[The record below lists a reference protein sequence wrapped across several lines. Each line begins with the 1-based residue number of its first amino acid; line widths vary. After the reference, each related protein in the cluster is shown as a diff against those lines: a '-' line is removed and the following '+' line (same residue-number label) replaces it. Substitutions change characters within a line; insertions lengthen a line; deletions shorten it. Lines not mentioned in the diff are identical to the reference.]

1 MTFEKGFS
9 AMLFARARRREE
21 RGAILVLS
29 TVGIVLAMIAAG
41 LAIDLGR
48 IAQAARDDQ
57 RIADLA
63 ALDASRVV
71 PADYAVAAAA
81 SAIRNGLPGDPGYS
95 ITAIEG
101 VKTNGQC
108 VASVGSGT
116 VCVTVTSPHKNA
128 FPFLGGRDSV
138 TRTAMAGAGNAIGT
152 VRVGSSLASA
162 SGTVPPMEVLMLNRL
177 FSTLLG
183 GSYNINAVGWQ
194 GIAAGTVD
202 YGLLTS
208 ELANV
213 TGKST
218 FNAGTTDEVLNTT
231 FTAKQLMTA
240 TANVLNRNGTTAVG
254 TNVLGL
260 ANGVNT
266 VGTTL
271 NQELKLYDLFN
282 FGSVVVGNKQ
292 DVANT
297 QLNVFDLIRGAAVL
311 ADGDH
316 FATFNLS
323 AADVIGPAIPGG
335 FTNAKISLGLI
346 EAPQTSFP
354 GPAGKDVSNNYYTS
368 AHTSQIRVKLDVS
381 IRVALTEALTTTVLG
396 GLLGNIPIVNTLL
409 PAGSLV
415 DATFSYYLNA
425 GNAHAYLEA
434 IRCGSSAVP
443 TEVDIKGVTDVGTS
457 KLGFVSDTNLR
468 NQLVNP
474 VPGTQT
480 VLSILAGLVN
490 IKTTGSIGT
499 DIPGNPGVIKTFTP
513 PYDGATSQQVTG
525 SMLSLPAL
533 ANTQLEVNPL
543 VVGLDSDGL
552 ITDLVSGINST
563 GLVFNQNAPGV
574 TTSILKPLYDALGLS
589 FGTADLWA
597 PPVQTCA
604 AISPVPTQL
613 TAVPVLRG

>member
-1 MTFEKGFS
+1 MTFQKGFGI
-9 AMLFARARRREE
+9 MLFARARRREE

-29 TVGIVLAMIAAG
+29 TVGLVIAMIAAG

-57 RIADLA
+57 RIADMA

-71 PADYAVAAAA
+71 PADYPVAAAA
-81 SAIRNGLPGDPGYS
+81 SAARNGLPGDAT

-101 VKTNGQC
+101 VKTDGQC
-108 VASVGSGT
+108 VASPGSGT
-116 VCVTVTSPHKNA
+116 VCVTVTTPHKNA

-162 SGTVPPMEVLMLNRL
+162 SGTIPPMELLMLNKV

-194 GIAAGTVD
+194 GVAAGTVD

-218 FNAGTTDEVLNTT
+218 FNAGTPDEVLNTT

-240 TANVLNRNGTTAVG
+240 TANVLNRNGTTTAG

-260 ANGVNT
+260 ANGINT
-266 VGTTL
+266 VGTSLT
-271 NQELKLYDLFN
+271 QDLKLYDLFN

-292 DVANT
+292 DVANA
-297 QLNVFDLIRGAAVL
+297 QLNVFNLIRGAAIL

-316 FATFNLS
+316 FASFNLS
-323 AADVIGPAIPGG
+323 VADIIGPAIPGG
-335 FTNAKISLGLI
+335 FTNAKVSMGLI
-346 EAPQTSFP
+346 EAPQTSYP
-354 GPAGKDVSNNYYTS
+354 GPAGKDAGGIYHTS
-368 AHTSQIRVKLDVS
+368 AHTSQIRIKLDVT

-396 GLLGNIPIVNTLL
+396 GVLNLPIVNTLL

-415 DATFSYYLNA
+415 NATFSYFLNA

-443 TEVDIKGVTDVGTS
+443 TGVDIKGVTDVSTS
-457 KLGFVSDTNLR
+457 KLGLVSDTNLR
-468 NQLVNP
+468 NQLAVP

-480 VLSILAGLVN
+480 VISLVAGLVN
-490 IKTTGSIGT
+490 VKTTGAIGS
-499 DIPGNPGVIKTFTP
+499 DIPGNPGVIRTFTP
-513 PYDGATSQQVTG
+513 PYDGSTSQQVPGT
-525 SMLSLPAL
+525 MLSLPAL
-533 ANTQLEVNPL
+533 ANTQLVVDPL
-543 VVGLDSDGL
+543 VIGLDSDGL
-552 ITDLVSGINST
+552 IGDLVQGINST
-563 GLVFNQNAPGV
+563 GLTFNQNAPGV
-574 TTSILKPLYDALGLS
+574 TTTILKPLYDALGLS

-597 PPVQTCA
+597 PQVQTCA
-604 AISPVPTQL
+604 AISPVPTQS

>member
-1 MTFEKGFS
+1 MTFEKGFTT
-9 AMLFARARRREE
+9 MLFPRARRREE

-29 TVGIVLAMIAAG
+29 TVGMVLAMIAAG
-41 LAIDLGR
+41 LAIDIGR

-57 RIADLA
+57 RIADMA
-63 ALDASRVV
+63 ALDASRVA

-81 SAIRNGLPGDPGYS
+81 SAARNGLPGDAT
-95 ITAIEG
+95 ITTIEG
-101 VKTNGQC
+101 VKTDGQC
-108 VASVGSGT
+108 VASPGSGT

-128 FPFLGGRDSV
+128 FPFLAGRDSV

-162 SGTVPPMEVLMLNRL
+162 NGTIPPMELLMLNKV

-183 GSYNINAVGWQ
+183 GSYNLNAVGWQ
-194 GIAAGTVD
+194 GVAASTVE

-213 TGKST
+213 TGKGT
-218 FNAGTTDEVLNTT
+218 FNTGTPDEVLNTT
-231 FTAKQLMTA
+231 FTAKQLATA
-240 TANVLNRNGTTAVG
+240 TANVLNRNGTTTAG

-260 ANGVNT
+260 ANGINT
-266 VGTTL
+266 TGAYL

-297 QLNVFDLIRGAAVL
+297 QLNVFDLIKGAAVL

-316 FATFNLS
+316 FASFNLS

-335 FTNAKISLGLI
+335 FTNAKISMGLI
-346 EAPQTSFP
+346 EAPQISHP
-354 GPAGKDVSNNYYTS
+354 GPAGKDAGGIYYTS
-368 AHTSQIRVKLDVS
+368 AHTAQIRIKLDVT
-381 IRVALTEALTTTVLG
+381 IRVALTEALRTVVPNPVPFLAD
-396 GLLGNIPIVNTLL
+396 IVTNLL
-409 PAGSLV
+409 PAGTLV
-415 DATFSYYLNA
+415 DATFSYFLNA

-443 TEVDIKGVTDVGTS
+443 TGVDIKGVTDVGTS
-457 KLGFVSDTNLR
+457 KLGLVSDTNLR
-468 NQLVNP
+468 NQAAVP

-480 VLSILAGLVN
+480 VISLVAGLVN
-490 IKTTGSIGT
+490 VKTTGAIGS
-499 DIPGNPGVIKTFTP
+499 DIPGNSGVIKTFTP
-513 PYDGATSQQVTG
+513 TYDGSTSQQVPGT
-525 SMLSLPAL
+525 MLSLPAL
-533 ANTQLEVNPL
+533 ANTQLEVSPL
-543 VVGLDSDGL
+543 VIGLDFDGL
-552 ITDLVSGINST
+552 IGDLVQGINST
-563 GLVFNQNAPGV
+563 GLTFNQNAPGV
-574 TTSILKPLYDALGLS
+574 TTSILKPLYDVLGLS

-597 PPVQTCA
+597 PPVQNCA